1 MYFLKKFQ
9 TIYRNP
15 TSPTPEKSPR
25 FFRKRKSNKKI
36 KKKDISGPNTDTVVH
51 ITGAKM
57 INSEITV
64 IDNSGLLDPR
74 VRKFLA
80 LAGTP

>member
-1 MYFLKKFQ
+1 MF
-9 TIYRNP
+9 
-15 TSPTPEKSPR
+15 S
-25 FFRKRKSNKKI
+25 KRKSHKKI
-36 KKKDISGPNTDTVVH
+36 KKKDISGPNTDTMVH

-57 INSEITV
+57 INSEITI

-80 LAGTP
+80 LAGRFSYKAFCF